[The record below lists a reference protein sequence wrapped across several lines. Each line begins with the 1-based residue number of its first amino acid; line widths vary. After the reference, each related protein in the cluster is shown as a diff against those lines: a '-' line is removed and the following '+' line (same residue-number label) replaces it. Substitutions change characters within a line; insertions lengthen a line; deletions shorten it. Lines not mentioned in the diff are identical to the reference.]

1 MAAGDSPRCPVV
13 GGGASAFGDI
23 GDFDDINDCPHPT
36 AASATATA
44 AAIVAVVGTTMA
56 GY

>member
-1 MAAGDSPRCPVV
+1 MAAGNSPRCPVV